1 MSDLQNPSL
10 FSNIVK
16 SGKVS
21 VSVNN
26 DIFFQIKVN
35 HPLIDFNILE
45 KRIIKEFFRNNEKHL
60 SFRNVIE
67 LTKKLAKELGSQG
80 VTLSISYQDN
90 KIVTLGSKANPKFSK
105 FVTRSSYIQIDNPIM
120 LLQLTEF

>member
-1 MSDLQNPSL
+1 MISLGIPDLQNPSL

-16 SGKVS
+16 SGKIS
-21 VSVNN
+21 ISVNN

-67 LTKKLAKELGSQG
+67 LTKKLAKELE
-80 VTLSISYQDN
+80 N
-90 KIVTLGSKANPKFSK
+90 
-105 FVTRSSYIQIDNPIM
+105 
-120 LLQLTEF
+120 